1 MRPDYGVCRHD
12 NKLTAGERLAGALRR
27 QNGGRINDALNS
39 RRVLVMII
47 WIWGN
52 LQQLVAY
59 GLGLQL
65 MSTNRYEMLVDWEQY
80 GSALASPFKLI
91 NKHAAV

>member
-1 MRPDYGVCRHD
+1 
-12 NKLTAGERLAGALRR
+12 
-27 QNGGRINDALNS
+27 
-39 RRVLVMII
+39 MII
-47 WIWGN
+47 WIRGN

-80 GSALASPFKLI
+80 GESLHV
-91 NKHAAV
+91 NKQARSNVVKHLFMAPH